1 MKKLRLWQ
9 AVGVAILVGMPAA
22 AEAQWLEFAQADV
35 SQDTKSLVFVK
46 ALRSGDPLSPLLSA
60 VYTHWDVGSTGSL
73 GYMHR
78 WALTSGDHAWSV
90 GAGVGVNAFRS
101 RTVSEENENALS
113 VRAQSEVSGPAPGGR
128 YYALVQLSTFRN
140 QVFALAQYDVSNL
153 PLGLELSAVNETGYH
168 HTKLALRYA
177 LDSKRRWQLRAGA
190 IFKADDTEPFI
201 GLAFNGF

>member
-9 AVGVAILVGMPAA
+9 AVGVAILVGMPVA

-90 GAGVGVNAFRS
+90 GAGVGANAFRS
-101 RTVSEENENALS
+101 RTASEENENALS
-113 VRAQSEVSGPAPGGR
+113 LRAQSELSGPAPGGR

-140 QVFALAQYDVSNL
+140 QVFALAQYDLGNL
-153 PLGLELSAVNETGYH
+153 PLGMELSAVNETGYH
-168 HTKLALRYA
+168 HT
-177 LDSKRRWQLRAGA
+177 
-190 IFKADDTEPFI
+190 
-201 GLAFNGF
+201 